1 MTREQK
7 ILLIGLLMGIAIPL
21 LLWVIVH
28 AEPGYHTITETM
40 IDREE
45 TYLEV
50 IGEIEI
56 DVLDEEGNPTGRKI
70 KRSITQKKTRRGK
83 EKKITQGGPGVK
95 FHDFDSGETNF
106 FLGRDVKE
114 MLANGHK
121 EFVINF
127 MSVTYLSPEL
137 DEEGRNIVK
146 RVSMREWLALGEPSY
161 LEFNPKY
168 HYYGTPS
175 MNLTTGEFNQLIDP

>member
-7 ILLIGLLMGIAIPL
+7 ILLIGLGIGIAIPL
-21 LLWVIVH
+21 LAWVIVH

-40 IDREE
+40 IDHEE
-45 TYLEV
+45 KYLEV

-56 DVLDEEGNPTGRKI
+56 DVLDEEGNPTGKKI
-70 KRSITQKKTRRGK
+70 KRPKTQKKTRRWK

-95 FHDFDSGETNF
+95 HHNFGRGVTGF
-106 FLGRDVKE
+106 FLGKDIKE
-114 MLANGHK
+114 MFDNGYE

-127 MSVTYLSPEL
+127 MSVTYLSGEL
-137 DEEGRNIVK
+137 DEEGRQIYK

-161 LEFNPKY
+161 LEYNPKY
-168 HYYGTPS
+168 DYGGLNR
-175 MNLTTGEFNQLIDP
+175 NLTTEGFNQLTEP

>member
-7 ILLIGLLMGIAIPL
+7 ILLIGLVIGLVIPL
-21 LLWVIVH
+21 LVWAIVH
-28 AEPGYHTITETM
+28 AEPGYHRITEIIT
-40 IDREE
+40 DHEE
-45 TYLEV
+45 ESLEV

-56 DVLDEEGNPTGRKI
+56 DVLDEQGNPTGKKI
-70 KRSITQKKTRRGK
+70 KRPKTKKKTRKWK

-95 FHDFDSGETNF
+95 FHDFGSGETAF
-106 FLGRDVKE
+106 FLGRDIKE

-127 MSVTYLSPEL
+127 MSVTYVDGE
-137 DEEGRNIVK
+137 DVK

-168 HYYGTPS
+168 HYSGTPS
-175 MNLTTGEFNQLIDP
+175 MNLTTGEFNQLINP

>member
-7 ILLIGLLMGIAIPL
+7 TLLIGLGIGLVIPL
-21 LLWVIVH
+21 LVWAIVH
-28 AEPGYHTITETM
+28 AEPGYHRITEIIT
-40 IDREE
+40 DPEE
-45 TYLEV
+45 EYLDV

-56 DVLDEEGNPTGRKI
+56 DVLDEQGNPTGKKI
-70 KRSITQKKTRRGK
+70 KRPKTKKKTRKWK
-83 EKKITQGGPGVK
+83 EKKITQGGNGVK
-95 FHDFDSGETNF
+95 FHDFGSGETTF

-121 EFVINF
+121 DFVINF

-168 HYYGTPS
+168 DYGGLNR
-175 MNLTTGEFNQLIDP
+175 NLTTEGFNQLTEP